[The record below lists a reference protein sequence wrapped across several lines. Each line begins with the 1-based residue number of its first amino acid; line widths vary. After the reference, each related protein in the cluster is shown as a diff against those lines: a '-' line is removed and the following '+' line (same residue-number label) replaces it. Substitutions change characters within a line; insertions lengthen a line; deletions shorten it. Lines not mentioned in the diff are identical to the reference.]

1 MLKSQLPCALF
12 VSDFTDPDDLIYQ
25 ILQGKILP
33 NCTEIENNVYGHP
46 WKIDTKYY
54 NTTINLCPIKS
65 DIAPSENLLNLTEAL
80 VLYFDSGCK
89 NSFETLKTWTEDL
102 KVDLPEILL
111 LVCETFKNVTSDG
124 VSQNTASEW
133 CLNNGFEL
141 IELNDWEKEEI
152 DDFDIIPDKKGIERV
167 VEALHTHT
175 WSNLELKSASNRT
188 KTNNEINILSDEL
201 EDSSEFCDIFSQ
213 LHSIRESITSLPLRD
228 RRACAEQIVSS
239 FWNAIGG
246 EDAELEDNPE
256 L

>member
-152 DDFDIIPDKKGIERV
+152 DDFDIIPDKK
-167 VEALHTHT
+167 
-175 WSNLELKSASNRT
+175 
-188 KTNNEINILSDEL
+188 EL